1 LLVLGQGA
9 HFGWTSPVTLA
20 LAGTGVVM
28 LWQFVRR
35 QRNPDQR
42 LIDLS
47 LFRDR
52 AFTVANLSN
61 SLLNA
66 AFFMV
71 MLLVPFYLQRAHG
84 DGAVMLLTMS
94 PLGFALGSPIAER
107 ALRRHSAHRVCVVA
121 LAICALLLAAISL
134 WPARAPVVWIS
145 AVLLFVGIGYGLFQ
159 VAVLDRVMG
168 HLSRDDQGVAGSLHT
183 VTRTIGVVLGASAGS
198 ALFDTL
204 EADGFLSA
212 FAAVFQAACALTVF
226 TAALMI
232 VFGRGANE
240 RRAGA

>member
-1 LLVLGQGA
+1 
-9 HFGWTSPVTLA
+9 
-20 LAGTGVVM
+20 
-28 LWQFVRR
+28 
-35 QRNPDQR
+35 
-42 LIDLS
+42 
-47 LFRDR
+47 
-52 AFTVANLSN
+52 
-61 SLLNA
+61 
-66 AFFMV
+66 

-121 LAICALLLAAISL
+121 LGICALLLAAIAL
-134 WPARAPVVWIS
+134 WPARAPVVWI
-145 AVLLFVGIGYGLFQ
+145 AVVLLFVGIGYGLFQ

-168 HLSRDDQGVAGSLHT
+168 HLPRDDQGVAGSLHT

-198 ALFDTL
+198 ALFDAL

-212 FAAVFQAACALTVF
+212 FGSVFQAACALTVF

-232 VFGRGANE
+232 VFGRGAHE